1 MGELFTVYL
10 EDWEGYEEEKPGFN
24 TEEEARDYANKAM
37 DSNGFRRA
45 LITKARDE
53 FGEEEIIWSSDEP
66 TVTEDIDEFEE
77 KEIIDK
83 PYNDGL
89 ALGDPVVIRDLAEN
103 SPWEGLTGYV
113 VWIDEEDFGDDF
125 QTITVRVNFPTEN
138 GVKEINQNFDRRN
151 VFKTNNGEEETTVE
165 TEIENESLDES
176 SDEKLELDEGWLV
189 VDPYDD
195 EETKVAKEAAKK
207 CKLSKVDYEQLLD
220 DIYNLRGN
228 EWLDEIKKSK
238 DDNLI
243 KRFKVVAQI
252 EEELEE
258 SLEEAKD
265 EEEDKEIEKVEET
278 EVVNDEKIDEIK
290 DEIKP
295 TDVIPAEEQA
305 ALATGKVIYD
315 EEGNVIGDANGE
327 FEKTPEPGELKGDA
341 DFAETE
347 VETEVEEP
355 APVEEPEAEESP
367 VEETPAEE
375 PQVEEQP
382 AEEEHSLEIPVETY
396 TEVEDIKRINGELSQ
411 KIKEN
416 KIFAI
421 RKERDEE
428 TGEDTLMFAEPGIN
442 GIWLVVLRDGK
453 YIKKIVLF

>member
-1 MGELFTVYL
+1 MGESFTVYL

-24 TEEEARDYANKAM
+24 TEEEAKDYANKAM

-66 TVTEDIDEFEE
+66 TVTEDIDEVEE

-89 ALGDPVVIRDLAEN
+89 ALGDPVVIRGLAEN

-138 GVKEINQNFDRRN
+138 GMKEINQNFDRKN
-151 VFKTNNGEEETTVE
+151 VIKINNGEEETTVE
-165 TEIENESLDES
+165 TEIENESL
-176 SDEKLELDEGWLV
+176 
-189 VDPYDD
+189 
-195 EETKVAKEAAKK
+195 
-207 CKLSKVDYEQLLD
+207 
-220 DIYNLRGN
+220 N
-228 EWLDEIKKSK
+228 ED
-238 DDNLI
+238 
-243 KRFKVVAQI
+243 
-252 EEELEE
+252 
-258 SLEEAKD
+258 KD
-265 EEEDKEIEKVEET
+265 EEENKEVEKVEET

-305 ALATGKVIYD
+305 ALATGEVIYD

-327 FEKTPEPGELKGDA
+327 FEKTPEPGELKDDA
-341 DFAETE
+341 NFAETE
-347 VETEVEEP
+347 AETEVEEP
-355 APVEEPEAEESP
+355 APEEAP
-367 VEETPAEE
+367 VEEIPAEE

-396 TEVEDIKRINGELSQ
+396 TEVEDLKRINSELSQ

-421 RKERDEE
+421 RQEKDEE